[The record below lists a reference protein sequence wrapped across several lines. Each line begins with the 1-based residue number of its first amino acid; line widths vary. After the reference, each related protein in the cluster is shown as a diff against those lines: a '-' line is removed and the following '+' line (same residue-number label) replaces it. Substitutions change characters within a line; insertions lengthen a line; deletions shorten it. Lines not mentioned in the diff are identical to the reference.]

1 MALRL
6 SVIVC
11 AHNEAQYLP
20 PCLHSLLAQSRTPDE
35 ILVINNASTDSTRAV
50 AEAIQ
55 GVRVVDE
62 SRKGLVVARETG
74 RLAATGDILVY
85 LDADC
90 RAPVTWLER
99 IERRFIA
106 DPLLLALSGPYRFYD
121 WDWWGRVLIRVRLH
135 AGAGHA
141 VPRQVRAEDRNDF
154 LRRQLRRQTHGAR
167 AHRRVRYHD

>member
-55 GVRVVDE
+55 GVRVVDA
-62 SRKGLVVARETG
+62 SRKGLESRAR
-74 RLAATGDILVY
+74 RAASPPPATSSSTSTL
-85 LDADC
+85 
-90 RAPVTWLER
+90 T
-99 IERRFIA
+99 
-106 DPLLLALSGPYRFYD
+106 
-121 WDWWGRVLIRVRLH
+121 
-135 AGAGHA
+135 A
-141 VPRQVRAEDRNDF
+141 V
-154 LRRQLRRQTHGAR
+154 
-167 AHRRVRYHD
+167 HR